1 MKNLVVAFFIVISS
15 TSLFSQGEDIQ
26 TEIKELSKQKW
37 QWMAE
42 KDVDKLADLFHEKAK
57 FVHMSGSW
65 KKDRELE
72 IIQTALLADSHHI
85 LYHWHLHGAPKEY
98 NHRHLFG

>member
-1 MKNLVVAFFIVISS
+1 MKNFVVVFFIVISS
-15 TSLFSQGEDIQ
+15 TSLFSQGADIQ

-42 KDVDKLADLFHEKAK
+42 KDVDKLANLFHEKAK

-72 IIQTALLADSHHI
+72 IIQTGSI
-85 LYHWHLHGAPKEY
+85 WYKQGCQKRPKEGKIGY
-98 NHRHLFG
+98 YSKSRRG